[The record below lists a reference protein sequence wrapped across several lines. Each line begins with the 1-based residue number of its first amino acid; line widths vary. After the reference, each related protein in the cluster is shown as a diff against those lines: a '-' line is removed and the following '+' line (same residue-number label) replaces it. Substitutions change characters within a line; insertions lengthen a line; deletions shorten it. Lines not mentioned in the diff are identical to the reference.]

1 MDTTFKGKAVRIQD
15 IDLPRIGY
23 HIGVGEDE
31 LHAFMDV
38 EAAGSGFD
46 DSGRP
51 KMLFEP
57 HKFYAALR
65 GDERAAAVKQGLAY
79 PKWGEKPYPSDS
91 YPRMAKAMAINE
103 TAALSSA
110 SWGLTQILG
119 TYFKEL
125 GFATPQDMV
134 QAFMDSEAEHL
145 EATVTLLK
153 LWQVDDDLRAHRWA
167 TVARTWNGAG
177 YAKNRYDTKL
187 AAAFAKWQKIRDTK
201 WSPTDSA
208 PVPAP
213 PVVVAATPAV
223 PVELPPAVT
232 EALPATP
239 ASNATVVTVD
249 GPKKDETTVVIAKTP
264 QVQPAPA
271 APPSSKT
278 GFLALG
284 ALILTL
290 LAGIARYVFGG

>member
-1 MDTTFKGKAVRIQD
+1 METIFKGKAVRIQD

-46 DSGRP
+46 ANGRP

-65 GDERAAAVKQGLAY
+65 GDQRAAAVKQGLAY

-119 TYFKEL
+119 TYFKDV
-125 GFATPQDMV
+125 GFATVQDMV

-187 AAAFAKWQKIRDTK
+187 AASFAKWQKIKDTK
-201 WSPTDSA
+201 WSPADSV

-213 PVVVAATPAV
+213 PVVSVAPA
-223 PVELPPAVT
+223 PAET
-232 EALPATP
+232 TADLPAAP
-239 ASNATVVTVD
+239 AQNATVVTVD

-264 QVQPAPA
+264 QVEPAKPA
-271 APPSSKT
+271 LPSSKT
-278 GFLALG
+278 GFIALG
-284 ALILTL
+284 ALIMTM

>member
-1 MDTTFKGKAVRIQD
+1 MDTSFKGKAVRIQD

-46 DSGRP
+46 AKGRP

-65 GDERAAAVKQGLAY
+65 GPQRAAAVAQGLAY

-91 YPRMAKAMAINE
+91 YPRLIKAMAIDE
-103 TAALSSA
+103 TAALESA

-119 TYFKEL
+119 TYFADI
-125 GFATPQDMV
+125 GFASVQEMV

-145 EATVTLLK
+145 EATVALLK
-153 LWQVDDDLRAHRWA
+153 KWQIDDDLRAHRWA

-177 YAKNRYDTKL
+177 YAKNRYDAKL
-187 AAAFAKWQKIRDTK
+187 AAAFAKWQNIRDTK
-201 WSPTDSA
+201 WSPSDSV

-213 PVVVAATPAV
+213 PVVLAPPAAT
-223 PVELPPAVT
+223 
-232 EALPATP
+232 EATADLPAAP
-239 ASNATVVTVD
+239 AQNATVVTVD
-249 GPKKDETTVVIAKTP
+249 GPKQDETTVVIAKTP
-264 QVQPAPA
+264 QAAPA
-271 APPSSKT
+271 APAAPSSKT
-278 GFLALG
+278 GYITIG
-284 ALILTL
+284 ALIMTM
-290 LAGIARYVFGG
+290 LAGLARCKFGG